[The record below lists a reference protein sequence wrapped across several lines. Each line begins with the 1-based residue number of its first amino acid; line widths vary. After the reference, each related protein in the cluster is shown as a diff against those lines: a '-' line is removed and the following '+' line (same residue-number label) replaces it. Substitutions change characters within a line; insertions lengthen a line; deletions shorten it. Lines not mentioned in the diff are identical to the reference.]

1 MNALKY
7 LNSILFCSILLAIT
21 SCKDDAQ
28 IDIVTLSKYGQQ
40 FYLGEKV
47 VMWAGVETN
56 DLKNVQYHW
65 ECDGGSFLVP
75 DNVFENTWVA
85 PNVAGIYTVKV
96 TATVGDKTS
105 IRETKMNV
113 TSYYLFENFDNGKNN
128 AGFIYYNAAK
138 ASYSM
143 NDSITYP
150 NKQNLGKLMLTS
162 SNPTNTGSIYY
173 IYPFT
178 KSLLR
183 IPFSMFYNMGFETF
197 PNTAY
202 NVQQRIVFNTPLE
215 NKEKPY
221 LKEINWTM
229 YPAATGTTKNISIK
243 MLVYTPTT
251 NTSTWTDILSSRV
264 SPLGSMSLN
273 SYDDFSMSIGADSIF
288 HAFRNGV
295 EVVSSDL
302 IRTHIRTHN
311 YDSPVCSQLYFI
323 LPYNTNTW
331 FDNFYITSDGSV
343 LTSKPN

>member
-1 MNALKY
+1 MNVIKY
-7 LNSILFCSILLAIT
+7 LNSFVLCAVLLVIS
-21 SCKDDAQ
+21 SCKDDVQ
-28 IDIVTLSKYGQQ
+28 VDIVTLSKYGQQ

-85 PNVAGIYTVKV
+85 PNLAGIYTVKV

-105 IRETKMNV
+105 FRETKMNV
-113 TSYYLFENFDNGKNN
+113 TNYYLFENFDNGKNN
-128 AGFIYYNAAK
+128 AGFSYFLAAK
-138 ASYSM
+138 ATYSM
-143 NDSITYP
+143 NDSIAFP
-150 NKQNLGKLMLTS
+150 NKQNLNKLMLTS
-162 SNPTNTGSIYY
+162 SNPTSTGSIYY

-178 KSLLR
+178 KGILQ

-197 PNTAY
+197 PNATLS
-202 NVQQRIVFNTPLE
+202 VQQRIIFNTPIE

-221 LKEINWTM
+221 LKEIQWNM
-229 YPAATGTTKNISIK
+229 YPAATGTTKNLSIK

-251 NTSTWTDILSSRV
+251 NTSTWTDLLSSRV
-264 SPLGSMSLN
+264 SPLGSMNLN
-273 SYDDFSMSIGADSIF
+273 SYEDFSMSLGTDTIF

-295 EVVSSDL
+295 EVVNSDL
-302 IRTHIRTHN
+302 IRTHLRAN
-311 YDSPVCSQLYFI
+311 RYDNPVCSQLYFI

-331 FDNFYITSDGSV
+331 FDNFYITNDGSI
-343 LTSKPN
+343 LTAKPN

>member
-7 LNSILFCSILLAIT
+7 INSIVLCTILLVIS
-21 SCKDDAQ
+21 SCKDDVQ

-96 TATVGDKTS
+96 TAKIGDKS
-105 IRETKMNV
+105 SVRESKMNV
-113 TSYYLFENFDNGKNN
+113 INYYLFENFDNGKNN

-143 NDSITYP
+143 NDSITFP
-150 NKQNLGKLMLTS
+150 NKQNLWKIMLTS
-162 SNPTNTGSIYY
+162 SKPTSTGAIYY

-178 KSLLR
+178 KGNLQ
-183 IPFSMFYNMGFETF
+183 IPFSMLFNMGFETF
-197 PNTAY
+197 PNILA
-202 NVQQRIVFNTPLE
+202 NVQQRIVFNTPLI

-221 LKEINWTM
+221 LKEINWSM
-229 YPAATGTTKNISIK
+229 LPAATGTTKNLKIR

-251 NTSTWTDILSSRV
+251 NTSTWTDLLSDRV
-264 SPLGSMSLN
+264 SPLGSMALN
-273 SYDDFSMSIGADSIF
+273 SYEDFSMSIGIDSIF
-288 HAFRNGV
+288 HAFRNGT
-295 EVVSSDL
+295 EVVSSDK
-302 IRTHIRTHN
+302 IRTHLRATP
-311 YDSPVCSQLYFI
+311 YDNPVCSQLYFI
-323 LPYNTNTW
+323 LPPNTNTW
-331 FDNFYITSDGSV
+331 FDNFYILNDGSI
-343 LTSKPN
+343 LTAKPN